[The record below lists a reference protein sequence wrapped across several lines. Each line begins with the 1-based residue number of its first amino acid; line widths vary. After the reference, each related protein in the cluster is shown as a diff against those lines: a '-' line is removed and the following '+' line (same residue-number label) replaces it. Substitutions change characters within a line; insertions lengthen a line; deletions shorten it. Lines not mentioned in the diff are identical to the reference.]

1 MTSNSSPP
9 PIPFETTEAF
19 LQDGMELFKDLMR
32 IDTTNPPGN
41 EKEAVDYAEKRLAEL
56 GIPSER
62 FISKGGRHSPDGA
75 C

>member
-41 EKEAVDYAEKRLAEL
+41 EKEAVDYAARGTRNSVRALLPRADAT
-56 GIPSER
+56 P
-62 FISKGGRHSPDGA
+62 
-75 C
+75 